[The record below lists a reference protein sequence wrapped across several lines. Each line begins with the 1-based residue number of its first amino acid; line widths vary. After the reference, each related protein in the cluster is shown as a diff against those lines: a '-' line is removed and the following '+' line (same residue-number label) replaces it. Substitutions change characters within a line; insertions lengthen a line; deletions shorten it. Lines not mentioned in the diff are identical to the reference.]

1 MCSMLE
7 NVPCALELKVY
18 SAVWGWNVLK
28 IPARFVWS
36 NVSFKAYVSLLIFC
50 PDDLSIGISE
60 VLKSPIVIRLIS
72 PFMVVSIC
80 LLY

>member
-50 PDDLSIGISE
+50 PDDLSIGVSE
-60 VLKSPIVIRLIS
+60 V
-72 PFMVVSIC
+72 
-80 LLY
+80 